1 MNHKRWPIICQT
13 FAGCTILGILCS
25 RSVTWRGFIHD
36 LKQLNERNT
45 VRTHGFT
52 CPVSSWVFSS
62 PPQKSHPSYPCH
74 NHTLAQNEQKI
85 TTLCSACHPLMETR
99 NSLEFRELEA
109 GHMHYTLDTAIYLH
123 SWYFEVSCMLFSFP
137 EINLLKKKKREKN
150 PQSFRGIRN
159 QFQETLWTL
168 IVNAATKSKCI
179 LMCVCVYWTKF
190 FIEFHTETEE
200 EKCRMLRNPLLEH
213 HIAIYCRLS
222 SGELFLV

>member
-1 MNHKRWPIICQT
+1 MNHKRWSIICQT

-25 RSVTWRGFIHD
+25 GSVTWRGFIHD

-52 CPVSSWVFSS
+52 SPVSSWVFPS
-62 PPQKSHPSYPCH
+62 PPQKSHPSYPRH

-85 TTLCSACHPLMETR
+85 TALCSACHPLMETR

-137 EINLLKKKKREKN
+137 EINLLKKKKKKREK
-150 PQSFRGIRN
+150 PTV
-159 QFQETLWTL
+159 FQGDQKPISGNTM
-168 IVNAATKSKCI
+168 NFDSKRS
-179 LMCVCVYWTKF
+179 
-190 FIEFHTETEE
+190 H
-200 EKCRMLRNPLLEH
+200 
-213 HIAIYCRLS
+213 
-222 SGELFLV
+222 